1 MAISTAPP
9 PGTRRGSIITL
20 RATPIA
26 SCRLR
31 STCAAHAE
39 LGASDLIVHHTSMNS
54 TLVRMLSAKQLKT
67 SASLMVCSAG
77 M

>member
-31 STCAAHAE
+31 STYAAHAG
-39 LGASDLIVHHTSMNS
+39 LSASDLIVQHTSMNS
-54 TLVRMLSAKQLKT
+54 TQVRMLFAEQLKT
-67 SASLMVCSAG
+67 SASSMVCSAG